1 MKRFIF
7 PFLLLFI
14 TFISCED
21 LDELRENPNNVSQTH
36 PQLLL
41 TKISYDAF
49 QVEAVEP
56 EFASRMV
63 VQTDGEQTEQW
74 YTWNRGSFGDY
85 NQLRDIQKM
94 MEEAQRIEKPVY
106 EALAKLFRAIYFY
119 DLTLTFGDVPYSEA
133 LRGESEEIYKPKYD
147 TQKEVFLGI
156 LNELSEANTLLANN
170 SDIIEGDI
178 IYGGNAENWRK
189 FVNSFRLKVLISL
202 SNQENDNDLNIAAT
216 FANIVNN
223 EPIIES
229 LADNA
234 QLVFYDQL
242 GSRYTEFSDASGYAS
257 ARYMDSTFVQR
268 LIDREDPR
276 LFIYSGLTKEAKE
289 TGLAINDF
297 NAYEGGN
304 PIAPYGEVNDKAVA
318 GKLSKVNLRY
328 TTDPVNEPHM
338 LLGYPE
344 LQFIL
349 AEASVRGWIN
359 DDAKGLYEKGVRS
372 SFEFYHAYAEDY
384 SAFVDANAAGTYLQ
398 NELVNFDNAA
408 TDEEWIE
415 LIITQKYLQSFEQGK
430 WTKYFEHLRTGYPS
444 FLTLPGVTPPARWMY
459 PNEEYNYNTEA
470 VEEAIDRQ
478 FGTGNDNTRELTWWL
493 K

>member
-1 MKRFIF
+1 MKRLIF
-7 PFLLLFI
+7 PAMIIFFALM
-14 TFISCED
+14 SCEE
-21 LDELRENPNNVSQTH
+21 LDEYRENPNNVSETH

-41 TKISYDAF
+41 TKIAFDAF

-63 VQTDGEQTEQW
+63 VQTDGEQAEQW
-74 YTWNRGSFGDY
+74 YTWNRGSFSDY
-85 NQLRDIQKM
+85 NKLRDVQKM
-94 MEEAQRIEKPVY
+94 MEEARRIEKPAY
-106 EALAKLFRAIYFY
+106 EALAKLFRALYFY
-119 DLTLTFGDVPYSEA
+119 DLTLTFGDIPYSEA
-133 LRGESEEIYKPKYD
+133 LKGETEELYKPKYD
-147 TQKEVFLGI
+147 SQKVVFIGI
-156 LNELSEANTLLANN
+156 LNELSEANSILKEN

-178 IYGGNAENWRK
+178 IYGGNADQWRK
-189 FVNSFRLKVLISL
+189 FVNSFRLKVLITL
-202 SNQENDNDLNIAAT
+202 SNKESESDLNIASS

-229 LADNA
+229 LEDNA
-234 QLVFYDQL
+234 HLVFFDQL

-289 TGLAINDF
+289 KGLAINDF

-328 TTDPVNEPHM
+328 TTDPTNEPHM
-338 LLGYPE
+338 VLGYPE
-344 LQFIL
+344 MQFIL

-359 DDAKGLYEKGVRS
+359 SPAKDHYENAVKA
-372 SFEFYHAYAEDY
+372 SFEFYNLYAENY
-384 SAFVDANAAGTYLQ
+384 SSYVDASAAENYLQ
-398 NELVNFDNAA
+398 HELVAFDNAT
-408 TDEEWIE
+408 TDEERIE
-415 LIITQKYLQSFEQGK
+415 RIITQKYLQSFEQGR
-430 WTKYFEHLRTGYPS
+430 WTKYFEHLRTGYPL
-444 FLTLPGVTPPARWMY
+444 FLAQEGVTPPTRWMY
-459 PNEEYNYNTEA
+459 PNDEYNYN
-470 VEEAIDRQ
+470 EEDVQKAIERQ
-478 FGTGNDNTRELTWWL
+478 FGEGNDDTRKTPWWI